1 MVKKL
6 QTRNHDF
13 VFFCLLVVQPNIT
26 DNSTN
31 RYDEIQAEQEAN
43 APSNVFSFLIPAKLE
58 LVTEPDG
65 ANETVPFATQPRLKL
80 IDIDGTLVTTLG
92 HGSLTNWTVT
102 ATIKNG
108 SGDSLALL
116 DGSVNVTLENG
127 WANFTDL
134 SITHNATDYELLF
147 YVSKPLASHFNATSQ
162 PFEVKERIMYFTVT
176 HQPSDANETVSF
188 GQQPRIEVRDVANGE
203 IVNNTGWKGRRWI
216 FTASLANPADN
227 DGHLN
232 GTTQVEFVRGVAQF
246 TNLSVDISGENY
258 VLALEAMT
266 DPPSRYVFSGNSS
279 AFNVSERVLYLRLV
293 QQPGD
298 CNDTVVCGSQPI
310 VEIRNAFPDSLVD
323 NIGWRG
329 RSWYINATLVG
340 GGNSVVNGTTLLS
353 VQTLGREEFQDL
365 NFYDVAQGHQM
376 EFLVITEPSSSY
388 SSLSVTSKTFNVT
401 ARQFYLEVITQPDR
415 ANQSEIFGVPPVVE
429 VRDLGTRMRG
439 QPLKGDWSIATSLKP
454 SALNGT
460 LSGVLN
466 ETVED
471 ERVEFANLSISYYGV
486 GYQLVFE
493 SNYGHVVCSYEIVT
507 TDNDQVTY
515 LKKRLLGNLKL
526 CS

>member
-1 MVKKL
+1 M
-6 QTRNHDF
+6 
-13 VFFCLLVVQPNIT
+13 
-26 DNSTN
+26 
-31 RYDEIQAEQEAN
+31 
-43 APSNVFSFLIPAKLE
+43 FSFLIPAKLE
-58 LVTEPDG
+58 LVTEPGG
-65 ANETVPFATQPRLKL
+65 ANETVAFASQPRLKL

-108 SGDSLALL
+108 SGDPLALL
-116 DGSVNVTLENG
+116 EGSVNVTLENG

-176 HQPSDANETVSF
+176 DQPSDANETVSF
-188 GQQPRIEVRDVANGE
+188 GQQPRIEVRDAANGE

-329 RSWYINATLVG
+329 RSWYINATMVG
-340 GGNSVVNGTTLLS
+340 GSNSVVNGTTLLS
-353 VQTLGREEFQDL
+353 VQTSGRVGFQDL

-388 SSLSVTSKTFNVT
+388 SSLSVTSETFNVT
-401 ARQFYLEVITQPDR
+401 ARQFYLEVIIQPDR

-439 QPLKGDWSIATSLKP
+439 HPLKGDWSIATSLKP

-471 ERVEFANLSISYYGV
+471 ERVEFTNLSISYYGI

-493 SNYGHVVCSYEIVT
+493 SNYGHMVCTCENVT
-507 TDNDQVTY
+507 THNDQVAYSKT
-515 LKKRLLGNLKL
+515 
-526 CS
+526 S